1 MFAESGKPVPVEQIV
16 LAEGKVHGPAGQSFS
31 LAEIALNSLHHT
43 DQEQIMAVAS
53 HVSPS
58 SPPPFAA
65 QFATVLVDLQTGQVT
80 VEDLVMAVDAGVI
93 INPRTASGQ
102 IEGGMAQALGYG
114 VCEEMVYDERG
125 RAREK
130 DLVDY
135 HIFRADEM
143 PRMQTIFIETYEKSH
158 PFGAKAVAEIPMNGV
173 APAVGNAVLDACGA
187 DILDNPITPEKAWR
201 ARKIK
206 V

>member
-1 MFAESGKPVPVEQIV
+1 MFADRGSKFSP
-16 LAEGKVHGPAGQSFS
+16 AEIMLKDNCAVAPDGSKIT
-31 LAEIALNSLHHT
+31 LAEIALESLHHT
-43 DQEQIMAVAS
+43 EQEQIMAVAS

-65 QFATVLVDLQTGQVT
+65 QFATVLVDVETGQVK
-80 VEDLVMAVDAGVI
+80 VEELVMAVDGGVI
-93 INPRTASGQ
+93 INPATASGQ

-114 VCEEMVYDERG
+114 ICEEMRYDEHG
-125 RAREK
+125 VAREK

-143 PRMQTIFIETYEKSH
+143 PHMQTIFVETYEPTH
-158 PFGAKAVAEIPMNGV
+158 PFGAKAVAEIPMDGV

-187 DILDNPITPEKAWR
+187 QIYANPITPEKVWQALQ
-201 ARKIK
+201 K
-206 V
+206 